1 MRSNHQWGAI
11 GAPGG
16 VATGSQ
22 RFLAVIFV
30 TSIAM
35 FLFALFM
42 VFSGEGMFLLH
53 GPILLLS
60 TMLVFMSGISYL
72 VNPSRSAG
80 LFLIG
85 LLYFAFDATLREG
98 LAAGGGDLQSV
109 VKGLFSVCLLI
120 YGIFTGG
127 KHLLV
132 RPVVVLFFLYAAFG
146 LASSYYSSAVILGIG
161 SGIALMA
168 IALMMADYASR
179 GNGEMFR
186 LWRTLYIASVV
197 MGIGSLAMLAI
208 YPLNAQ
214 DLAMAGSFR
223 LRGLTGS
230 ANSLGPVMAIG
241 LIAGMLV
248 WKKHKDQRELRWLHG
263 VLCAMLAILL
273 LLTNSRTSIVA
284 YLVSVTSVWIVM
296 TFGSMGVLLTAFVAM
311 CVGFMMLYP
320 NLMNSVMTLAAE
332 LFARSGG
339 VQELSSLTGRDEIWK
354 ACVRLIEG
362 SPWIGYGLG
371 SVRIEIPR
379 TWEDMWGNSAATAH
393 NGFLES
399 MISVGLV
406 GTVPLFLALFY
417 CLYIFVRY
425 FAGRATTAVPQVE
438 PGDDRALA
446 ICGMQCLGF
455 LIVHSLAE
463 KSFAG
468 TAAPATMAL
477 GLCVATAAYLER
489 VRWNKQPLLVKTRL
503 WAKG

>member
-1 MRSNHQWGAI
+1 MRSNKQWEVI
-11 GAPGG
+11 GVPGRA
-16 VATGSQ
+16 ATGSQ

-42 VFSGEGMFLLH
+42 VLSGEGMFLIH

-60 TMLVFMSGISYL
+60 SMLVFMSGISYL

-85 LLYFAFDATLREG
+85 LLYFAFDATFREG

-109 VKGLFSVCLLI
+109 VKGLFAVCLLI

-132 RPVVVLFFLYAAFG
+132 RPVIVLFFLYAAYG
-146 LASSYYSSAVILGIG
+146 LVSSYYSSAVILGIG
-161 SGIALMA
+161 SGIALVA
-168 IALMMADYASR
+168 IALMMADYAAR
-179 GNGEMFR
+179 GHEELFR

-197 MGIGSLAMLAI
+197 MCLGSLAMLAI
-208 YPLNAQ
+208 NPLQAR

-248 WKKHKDQRELRWLHG
+248 WKQQSQRELRWLHG
-263 VLCAMLAILL
+263 FLSALLAVAL

-284 YLVSVTSVWIVM
+284 LLVSVISVWVVM
-296 TFGSMGVLLTAFVAM
+296 TFGSMGVLLTAFAATCM
-311 CVGFMMLYP
+311 AFMVLYP
-320 NLMNSVMTLAAE
+320 NLLNGIMTLAAE
-332 LFARSGG
+332 LFARSGS

-354 ACVRLIEG
+354 ACLRLIEG

-406 GTVPLFLALFY
+406 GTIPLFLALFY

-425 FAGRATTAVPQVE
+425 FSGRATSVIGVQ
-438 PGDDRALA
+438 GNDRALA

-455 LIVHSLAE
+455 LLVHSLAE

-477 GLCVATAAYLER
+477 GICVATAAYLER
-489 VRWNKQPLLVKTRL
+489 ARWNKQPLLVMKSRRL
-503 WAKG
+503 AQG